1 MAGGEAKALSTIT
14 VRSIHELPELREAVR
29 LQKVIWGFDDIDLL
43 PVRLFV
49 VAGHIGGQRL
59 AAFDGEKMVGF
70 LLSIPGLKRDGG
82 VYLHSHMMGV
92 ISEYRN
98 AGVGRVLKLA
108 QRTDAL
114 EQGVKLVEW
123 TFDPLQIKNAFFNI
137 ERLGA
142 VISRYVLNQYGVT
155 SSALQA
161 GLPTDRCIAEW
172 FLDEDRVQ
180 SILEG
185 TALARPPVVE
195 RIAVP
200 SDIGQIMKNEPK
212 RARDLQAAI
221 SGQFLRHFS
230 NGLVVTGFE
239 RGEATSNYLLSAGKD
254 EQ

>member
-1 MAGGEAKALSTIT
+1 MAGGEAQALSTIT

-59 AAFDGEKMVGF
+59 AAFDGDKMVGF
-70 LLSIPGLKRDGG
+70 LLSLPGLKRGG
-82 VYLHSHMMGV
+82 GIYLHSHMMGV
-92 ISEYRN
+92 IAEYRN
-98 AGVGRVLKLA
+98 AGVGRALKLA

-142 VISRYVLNQYGVT
+142 VISRYVLNQYGIT

-172 FLDEDRVQ
+172 FLDAERVK

-185 TALARPPVVE
+185 TALERPPVVE

-200 SDIGQIMKNEPK
+200 SDIDQIMKDEPE

-230 NGLVVTGFE
+230 NCLVVTGFE

>member
-1 MAGGEAKALSTIT
+1 MAGGEAQVLSTIT

-43 PVRLFV
+43 PVRFFV

-59 AAFDGEKMVGF
+59 AAFDGDKMVGF
-70 LLSIPGLKRDGG
+70 LLSIPGLKRDNG

-92 ISEYRN
+92 VSEYRN
-98 AGVGRVLKLA
+98 AGVGRALKLA

-114 EQGVKLVEW
+114 EQGVTLVEW

-142 VISRYVLNQYGVT
+142 VISRYVLNQYGIT

-172 FLDEDRVQ
+172 FLDSERAQ
-180 SILEG
+180 SMIEG
-185 TALARPPVVE
+185 VAVVRPPVVE
-195 RIAVP
+195 KIAVP
-200 SDIGQIMKNEPK
+200 SDIVQIMKNQPE
-212 RARDLQAAI
+212 RARDVQASI
-221 SGQFLRHFS
+221 SNQFLRHFG

-239 RGEATSNYLLSAGKD
+239 RGDAESSYLLSAKKD
-254 EQ
+254 EK

>member
-1 MAGGEAKALSTIT
+1 MAGGEAQALSTIT

-59 AAFDGEKMVGF
+59 AAFDGDKMVGF
-70 LLSIPGLKRDGG
+70 LLSIPGLKRGGG

-92 ISEYRN
+92 ICEYRN
-98 AGVGRVLKLA
+98 AGVGRALKLA

-142 VISRYVLNQYGVT
+142 VISRYVLNQYGIT

-172 FLDEDRVQ
+172 FLDSERVKL
-180 SILEG
+180 ILEG
-185 TALARPPVVE
+185 TALERPPVVE

-200 SDIGQIMKNEPK
+200 SDIDQIMKDEPE

-230 NGLVVTGFE
+230 NCLVVTGFE